1 MPIEKKIKVFL
12 TGGDGLG
19 WAIDED
25 IRLSAMALEGIVD
38 LVDLDESEVVH
49 MAWWEGLNL
58 LPWEKIQRKWIVSH
72 VPGEPFRYFTLMPH
86 RYAVPLI
93 STWISR
99 NSQAKRQLESVG
111 IKSQLAPYVIDTN
124 VFKPVLRNDPAIV
137 RLRNEYG
144 LPSDSYLIGS
154 FQRDSEG
161 HDLSAPKLVKGPDI
175 FLEILTK
182 LKHRGLNFHAVLAG
196 PRRHWLIKRLRERN
210 IPFTY
215 VGQELETDDL
225 RVNALSRETLN
236 LLYNML
242 DLYLVTSRSEGGPH
256 AILEAG
262 ASGRKVI
269 SSRVGLASET
279 LEPEC
284 LFDHPIEAVDII
296 ASDITND
303 TLTHVVPGF
312 HERVVDKHSP
322 LSVAPY
328 FERIYSQI
336 GAALSSNEKPVELST
351 RAPKSV
357 RFFRNKVG
365 KTQSKSKFTIC
376 LWHSFFKPPYGGGN
390 QFMLALKKGL
400 IKLGVDV
407 RENELDESIDAYV
420 LNSIHFDVD
429 QFLKFSKNHR
439 LNIVH
444 RIDGPIHL
452 IRGYDRE
459 KDELC
464 FDLNQKFASVTVLQS
479 AWTYQRIT
487 EMGYK
492 PVYPVIIHNAV
503 DSDIFYPSATERFDR
518 KNRVKLISTSWSDNP
533 RKGGPIYRW
542 IDKNLDW
549 GRFDYTF
556 VGNVSEQFER
566 IKHIPP
572 VPSEELAD
580 ILRSHDIY
588 ITGSRNDPCSN
599 ALIEALSCGLPAI
612 YYEDGGHPELVSTG
626 GLPFRT
632 EAEILEQLDTIS
644 DNYQFFRN
652 MITVSRLEDVA
663 GKYLSIAKEIAS

>member
-1 MPIEKKIKVFL
+1 MFL

-25 IRLSAMALEGIVD
+25 IRLSAMALESVVD
-38 LVDLDESEVVH
+38 LVDIDECEVVH

-58 LPWEKIQRKWIVSH
+58 LPWDKVQDKWIVSH

-86 RYAVPLI
+86 RHAVPLI

-111 IKSQLAPYVIDTN
+111 IKTEFVPYVIDTN
-124 VFKPVLRNDPAIV
+124 VFRPIPSDDPVLAD
-137 RLRNEYG
+137 LRHDYG
-144 LPSDSYLIGS
+144 LPSGSYLIGS

-161 HDLSAPKLVKGPDI
+161 HDLSSPKLVKGPDI
-175 FLEILTK
+175 FLEILTN
-182 LKHRGLNFHAVLAG
+182 LKSRGLNFHTVLAG
-196 PRRHWLIKRLRERN
+196 PRRHWLIKRLRERS

-215 VGQELETDDL
+215 VGHEIGTDDL
-225 RVNALSRETLN
+225 KVNALSRETLN
-236 LLYNML
+236 LLYNIL
-242 DLYLVTSRSEGGPH
+242 DLYVVSSRSEGGPH

-262 ASGRKVI
+262 ASCRKVI
-269 SSRVGLASET
+269 SSRVGLAIDT
-279 LEPEC
+279 LDPEC
-284 LFDHPIEAVDII
+284 LFHHPIEAVDII
-296 ASDITND
+296 ARDIAHN
-303 TLTHVVPGF
+303 TLAHLTQGF
-312 HERVVDKHSP
+312 HKRVLDKHSP

-328 FERIYSQI
+328 FKEIYSQI
-336 GAALSSNEKPVELST
+336 GSALSSNKKPVGF
-351 RAPKSV
+351 APQASKSV
-357 RFFRNKVG
+357 QYFKNKVG
-365 KTQSKSKFTIC
+365 SKAQSKSKFTVC
-376 LWHSFFKPPYGGGN
+376 LWHSFFNPPYGGGN

-407 RENELDESIDAYV
+407 RENELDKSIDAYV
-420 LNSIHFDVD
+420 LNSIHFDVA

-439 LNIVH
+439 LNVVH

-479 AWTYQRIT
+479 AWTYQKIT

-503 DSDIFYPSATERFDR
+503 DSDIFYPGDAKTF
-518 KNRVKLISTSWSDNP
+518 NRENKIKLISTSWSDNP
-533 RKGGPIYRW
+533 RKGGPFYRW

-549 GRFDYTF
+549 SRFDYTF
-556 VGNVSEQFER
+556 VGNVSEKFAC

-580 ILRSHDIY
+580 LLRRHDIY
-588 ITGSRNDPCSN
+588 ITASKNDPCSN

-612 YYEDGGHPELVSTG
+612 YYDDGGHPELVSTG

-632 EAEILEQLDTIS
+632 EREIFDQLEKIS
-644 DNYQFFRN
+644 DNYHFFRN
-652 MITVSRLEDVA
+652 MITVSKLEDVA
-663 GKYLSIAKEIAS
+663 EKYLNIAKEIAS

>member
-1 MPIEKKIKVFL
+1 
-12 TGGDGLG
+12 
-19 WAIDED
+19 
-25 IRLSAMALEGIVD
+25 
-38 LVDLDESEVVH
+38 
-49 MAWWEGLNL
+49 
-58 LPWEKIQRKWIVSH
+58 
-72 VPGEPFRYFTLMPH
+72 
-86 RYAVPLI
+86 
-93 STWISR
+93 
-99 NSQAKRQLESVG
+99 
-111 IKSQLAPYVIDTN
+111 
-124 VFKPVLRNDPAIV
+124 
-137 RLRNEYG
+137 
-144 LPSDSYLIGS
+144 
-154 FQRDSEG
+154 
-161 HDLSAPKLVKGPDI
+161 
-175 FLEILTK
+175 
-182 LKHRGLNFHAVLAG
+182 
-196 PRRHWLIKRLRERN
+196 
-210 IPFTY
+210 
-215 VGQELETDDL
+215 
-225 RVNALSRETLN
+225 
-236 LLYNML
+236 
-242 DLYLVTSRSEGGPH
+242 
-256 AILEAG
+256 
-262 ASGRKVI
+262 
-269 SSRVGLASET
+269 
-279 LEPEC
+279 
-284 LFDHPIEAVDII
+284 
-296 ASDITND
+296 
-303 TLTHVVPGF
+303 
-312 HERVVDKHSP
+312 
-322 LSVAPY
+322 
-328 FERIYSQI
+328 
-336 GAALSSNEKPVELST
+336 
-351 RAPKSV
+351 
-357 RFFRNKVG
+357 
-365 KTQSKSKFTIC
+365 
-376 LWHSFFKPPYGGGN
+376 
-390 QFMLALKKGL
+390 MLALKKGL